1 MLCVKNF
8 AESAA
13 ETMQFLLNLFF
24 LAHHPRNI
32 FGLRVIDNG
41 VGFPVHGAETNV
53 VDYALLAADQKA
65 TLPSQVQ
72 TFYNT
77 LSFPPTQF
85 TICSSATTDA
95 FLTNLIFF
103 QILRHSEDP
112 WITFYLFPQPGNEDP
127 IFKITVKVRC
137 NFFVFLS

>member
-24 LAHHPRNI
+24 LAHHHRNI

-41 VGFPVHGAETNV
+41 VGFPVHGAEENV

-72 TFYNT
+72 TFVDIQNYYSVHHLLVCNNECLLNQSQLLHNT
-77 LSFPPTQF
+77 SSFWESLDF
-85 TICSSATTDA
+85 
-95 FLTNLIFF
+95 
-103 QILRHSEDP
+103 IL
-112 WITFYLFPQPGNEDP
+112 
-127 IFKITVKVRC
+127 
-137 NFFVFLS
+137 